1 MSYLKPE
8 NLRIEERA
16 TVIKLG
22 GSVVTRKAEFA
33 GPKPNF
39 MAIRRLAKEIRKAKV
54 FPLVIVHGAGSFG
67 HQLAFK
73 HRLMEGFR
81 DPSQLTGLAETHRS
95 VMELNNLIV
104 RELILTGIAAFSMPP
119 SSLALTK
126 EGRIALLSL
135 EPIGRALNL
144 GITPVLFGDVV
155 YDETSGFSILSGDQ
169 LMVKLALELQAS
181 RIIVGVDVDGLYT
194 EDPRLN
200 PQAQLI
206 QKATAKEL
214 RSFLLK
220 TSISTPNKGSPMD
233 VTGGM
238 LGKLQEIIK
247 ALEAGIEVKLV
258 NALKPNRLYMA
269 LIGEEVL
276 GTNLLPGG

>member
-1 MSYLKPE
+1 MRPE
-8 NLRIEERA
+8 NPRIGEKA

-22 GSVVTRKAEFA
+22 GSVVTKKAQFA

-39 MAIRRLAKEIRKAKV
+39 LAIRRLADEIIRAKV
-54 FPLVIVHGAGSFG
+54 FPLVVVHGAGSFG

-73 HRLMEGFR
+73 HRLMEGFQE
-81 DPSQLTGLAETHRS
+81 PSQLIGLAETHRS
-95 VMELNNLIV
+95 VMELNNLVV
-104 RELILTGIAAFSMPP
+104 RELILKGMAAFSMPP
-119 SSLALTK
+119 SSLALTRK
-126 EGRIALLSL
+126 GRIAHFSL
-135 EPIGRALNL
+135 EPIKMALNL

-155 YDETSGFSILSGDQ
+155 YDEISGFSILSGDQ
-169 LMVKLALELQAS
+169 LMVKLALELKAS

-194 EDPRLN
+194 ADPRLN

-206 QKATAKEL
+206 RKATAEEL

-220 TSISTPNKGSPMD
+220 TSISTPNRSFPMD

-238 LGKLQEIIK
+238 LGKLQEVLK
-247 ALEAGIEVKLV
+247 ALEEGIEVKLV
-258 NALKPNRLYMA
+258 NALKPNRVYRA
-269 LIGEEVL
+269 LMGEEGL